1 MSIIVAKDLDAG
13 YGGPLLVNK
22 AGFAIEKGER
32 LALMGRNGCGKT
44 TLLNVLRGELEP
56 LGGELN
62 FQKGLNI
69 SSLEQEVPA
78 SLEGSIFDVILKGAG
93 PEGEKLSRFLHL
105 SASTEHNEEETEV
118 LHRLT
123 EEIDSAGGWKIQTQ
137 AEAAASKLE
146 LPLQSSFSSL
156 SAGMKR
162 KVLLAR
168 ALAGSPDLLLLDE
181 PTNHLDIDSIR
192 KVEELLLSS
201 QAALLF
207 ITHDRAFLRRLAT
220 RILELDRGILRSYEC
235 SYDEYLARKKQLLD
249 AEQIHQKQFDKKLAE
264 EEAWIRRGIQGRRT
278 RNEGRVRELQKMREE
293 RRERTSPEGSAKL
306 NLQQAE
312 ASGMLVSDLKN
323 VSFSYDGKTNIVT
336 DFTAKFFRGD
346 RIGIAGENG
355 VGKSTLLKL
364 ILGELEPSS
373 GRVRRGTNQKVA
385 YFDQLHNKLD
395 YGKTLVENVAD
406 GFMNINFGGTS
417 RNAVGYLK
425 DFLFPSYRAKSLV
438 SALSGGE
445 RTRLLLAKL
454 FAKPSNI
461 LVLDEPTNNLDI
473 ETIELLEEQ
482 LAQYQGTIFIVSH
495 DRAFLNNVVTSTLV
509 FEGGGKVREYVGGY
523 DDYIREKLNAIKSP
537 KPANNHPKQQKKPA
551 GNQRKLSYHEKKE
564 LEKLPEEIETLEDNL
579 SSIHKDLADPDFYKK
594 NPEQIAKTNAQLKD
608 VENQLNEKYTRWETL
623 EQIKEGKA

>member
-22 AGFAIEKGER
+22 AGFAVEKGER

-44 TLLNVLRGELEP
+44 TFLNVLRGRLEP

-62 FQKGLNI
+62 FQKGLKI

-93 PEGEKLSRFLHL
+93 PAGEKLSEFLRL
-105 SASTEHNEEETEV
+105 SASHEHTEEETQT
-118 LHRLT
+118 LHSLT

-146 LPLQSSFSSL
+146 LPLQSSFYSL

-168 ALAGSPDLLLLDE
+168 VLAGSPDLILLDE

-201 QAALLF
+201 QATLLF
-207 ITHDRAFLRRLAT
+207 ITHDRAFLRKLAT
-220 RILELDRGILRSYEC
+220 RIFELDRGFLRSFEC
-235 SYDEYLARKKQLLD
+235 SYDEYLARKRQLLD
-249 AEQIHQKQFDKKLAE
+249 AEQAHQKQFDKKLAE
-264 EEAWIRRGIQGRRT
+264 EEVWIRRGIQGRRT
-278 RNEGRVRELQKMREE
+278 RNEGRVRELQKMREM

-395 YGKTLVENVAD
+395 YDKTLVENVAD

-523 DDYIREKLNAIKSP
+523 DDYIREKLNAAKAVRP
-537 KPANNHPKQQKKPA
+537 EKKPAKQQKKSSEKP
-551 GNQRKLSYHEKKE
+551 RRLSYHEKKE
-564 LEKLPEEIETLEDNL
+564 LEKLPEQIETLEEKL
-579 SSIHKDLADPDFYKK
+579 SGLHSDLADPDFYKST
-594 NPEQIAKTNAQLKD
+594 PEQIAKSNTRLKD
-608 VENQLNEKYTRWETL
+608 LEKQLEEKYDRWQTL
-623 EQIKEGKA
+623 EQIKEGKV